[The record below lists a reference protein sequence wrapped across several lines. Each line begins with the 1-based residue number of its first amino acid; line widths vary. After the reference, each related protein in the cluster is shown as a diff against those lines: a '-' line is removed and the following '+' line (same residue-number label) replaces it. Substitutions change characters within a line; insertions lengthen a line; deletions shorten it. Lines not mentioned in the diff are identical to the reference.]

1 MKKIDTYYYTT
12 SYGGTEGRDIEERK
26 FLTEKAARENAK
38 SEDWNNSFTLYKVDR
53 YTNELD
59 EIIEKSTY
67 LAQIASKSTPET
79 YYYKLYGVD
88 DKNNVYPL
96 CAFDN
101 PRESRL
107 AVPNIDKE
115 NNYEFYYLFR
125 INENLINNEI
135 IETHDYIAKLP
146 SLKNEEVSYYS
157 LRALDKYGYESELLG
172 FKTLEEV
179 KEHIIVPQK
188 DYLQYNYYDTTSVLV
203 KGIISENRTLVRQ
216 VQNDNKIKKKK
227 KL

>member
-38 SEDWNNSFTLYKVDR
+38 REDLNSSFTLYKVDR
-53 YTNELD
+53 YTNEKD
-59 EIIEKSTY
+59 EIIEKPTY
-67 LAQIASKSTPET
+67 LAQIVSKNNPET
-79 YYYKLYGVD
+79 SYYKLYGVD

-107 AVPNIDKE
+107 ALPDIDKE
-115 NNYEFYYLFR
+115 YNYEYYYLFR
-125 INENLINNEI
+125 INEALINNEV
-135 IETHDYIAKLP
+135 IETNRYIAKLP

-157 LRALDKYGYESELLG
+157 LRGLDKYGHESDLLG

-179 KEHIIVPQK
+179 KEHIVVPQK
-188 DYLQYNYYDTTSVLV
+188 DYLQYNYYDTTAILE

-216 VQNDNKIKKKK
+216 VQNYNKIKKKK
-227 KL
+227 KV